1 MKESKNP
8 KTVHLPISF
17 TFEDCQKCLHCW
29 DFVRYL
35 IDTNTDGLESNI
47 SLTDL
52 YYLERLLCREA
63 NMMMKVM
70 EALGGSDNVI

>member
-8 KTVHLPISF
+8 KIVRCPISF
-17 TFEDCQKCLHCW
+17 TFEDCEHCLHCW

-35 IDTNTDGLESNI
+35 IDTNTDGLESTI

-52 YYLERLLCREA
+52 DYLERLLCREA
-63 NMMMKVM
+63 NVMMTVM
-70 EALGGSDNVI
+70 EAAGGSDNVI

>member
-8 KTVHLPISF
+8 KIVSCPISF
-17 TFEDCQKCLHCW
+17 TFEDCEHCLHCW

-35 IDTNTDGLESNI
+35 IDTNTDGLESTI

-52 YYLERLLCREA
+52 DYLERLLCREA
-63 NMMMKVM
+63 NVMMTVM
-70 EALGGSDNVI
+70 EAAGGFDNVI